1 MSRLMTLVERLVA
14 YVDSDTGCDQCGET
28 TVVHECSRCGTSA
41 DGNTTQC
48 PRCGSVDI
56 ARYEI

>member
-1 MSRLMTLVERLVA
+1 MTLVERLVA